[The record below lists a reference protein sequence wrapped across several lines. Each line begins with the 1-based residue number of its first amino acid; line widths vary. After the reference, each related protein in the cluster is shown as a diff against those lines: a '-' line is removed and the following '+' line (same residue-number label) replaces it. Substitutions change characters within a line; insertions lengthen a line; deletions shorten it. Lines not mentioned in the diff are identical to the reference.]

1 MGTTK
6 KLILFPTPDRPLE
19 NVATGNIFWVI
30 WRRLFKKILVV
41 GNPDWK
47 FLNLFQNLH
56 SELVYTV
63 LCDQNPLLDLGWN

>member
-30 WRRLFKKILVV
+30 WRRLFKKFWLSEILT
-41 GNPDWK
+41 GS
-47 FLNLFQNLH
+47 F
-56 SELVYTV
+56 
-63 LCDQNPLLDLGWN
+63 